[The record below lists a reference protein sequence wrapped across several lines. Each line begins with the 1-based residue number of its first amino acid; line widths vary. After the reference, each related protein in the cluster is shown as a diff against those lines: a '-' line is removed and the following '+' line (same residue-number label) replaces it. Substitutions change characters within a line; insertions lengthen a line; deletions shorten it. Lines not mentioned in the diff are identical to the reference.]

1 MRTVIVQPLYIP
13 WIGYFDL
20 IRRSDIFV
28 FLDHVQFERR
38 SWQNRNRIKTPQ
50 GSKWLTV
57 PVEKKGR
64 LHQAILETRIRNDL
78 DWGERHRKSIVHS
91 YAPSRSFAEYSA
103 MIDDVYSKHWEYLAD
118 LNIFLVKLIAEKIEV
133 KSRYV
138 RSSELGID
146 GTKTELLVN
155 ICKSLGADEYITG
168 PSARSY
174 IRPELF
180 EKSNIKLIYH
190 EFIHPVYHQLNG
202 EFIPYLSVIDLLLN
216 CGEDSHRIV
225 WEDSFG

>member
-1 MRTVIVQPLYIP
+1 MRIAIVQPLYLP

-20 IRRSDIFV
+20 VRRSDIFV

-38 SWQNRNRIKTPQ
+38 SWQNRNRIKTPH

-64 LHQAILETRIRNDL
+64 LHQTIQETLIRNDL
-78 DWGERHRKSIVHS
+78 DWEEGHRKSIVHNYS
-91 YAPSRSFAEYSA
+91 ASKSFAEYSA
-103 MIDDVYSKHWEYLAD
+103 MIDDVYTKRWEYLAD
-118 LNIFLVKLIAEKIEV
+118 LNIFLVKLIGERVGIKR
-133 KSRYV
+133 RYLK
-138 RSSELGID
+138 SSELGVG

-155 ICKSLGADEYITG
+155 ICKSVGADEYITG
-168 PSARSY
+168 PSAKNY

-180 EKSNIKLIYH
+180 DNNNIKLTYH
-190 EFIHPVYHQLNG
+190 EFVHPVYRQLNG
-202 EFIPYLSVIDLLLN
+202 EFIPYLSAIDLLLN

-225 WEDSFG
+225 WGNSLG